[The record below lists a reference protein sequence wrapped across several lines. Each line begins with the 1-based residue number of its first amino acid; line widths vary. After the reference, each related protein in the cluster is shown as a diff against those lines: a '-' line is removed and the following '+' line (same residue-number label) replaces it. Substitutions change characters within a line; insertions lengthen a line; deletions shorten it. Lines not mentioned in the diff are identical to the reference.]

1 MRRTRLAVAT
11 VWTFRTMCLKRREAF
26 GVSEIS
32 RSAPFFSPQRGRRST
47 GVVALTVAFALVMGG
62 CSQTPSLPATVKGP
76 NYASVVTDVNC
87 APESRSVLVTATLTG
102 VADVPAYSGLSAT
115 VYDSGKKQIGSADGP
130 I

>member
-1 MRRTRLAVAT
+1 
-11 VWTFRTMCLKRREAF
+11 
-26 GVSEIS
+26 
-32 RSAPFFSPQRGRRST
+32 
-47 GVVALTVAFALVMGG
+47 MGG

-130 I
+130 IIVVNDGQSVPITMKVDVTGTPASCFVTWGAGPPPPSLG